1 MVETLQCDLC
11 VIGASQMG
19 ASVVLIECG
28 QMGSECL
35 YSGCVPS
42 KALSAAVARQPKV
55 SALAQTITPYP
66 TLSEVG
72 IRAASSYYALKVFSP
87 CTKRIVR
94 LHQRLG

>member
-1 MVETLQCDLC
+1 VVETLQCALC
-11 VIGASQMG
+11 VIGASKMG
-19 ASVVLIECG
+19 ASVVLIGRG

-42 KALSAAVARQPKV
+42 KALSATVARQPKV

-72 IRAASSYYALKVFSP
+72 IRAASSYYALKVLSP

-94 LHQRLG
+94 LLQRLG

>member
-19 ASVVLIECG
+19 ASVVLIERG
-28 QMGSECL
+28 QMGSE
-35 YSGCVPS
+35 YFYNGCVPS
-42 KALSAAVARQPKV
+42 KALSAAVTRQLKA

-72 IRAASSYYALKVFSP
+72 IRAASSYYALKVLSP

-94 LHQRLG
+94 LLQRLG